1 MVSATPQVSI
11 IFPVKN
17 EGANVKSTLD
27 SLFSV
32 NSHIPFEAI
41 VVDDAST
48 DGCCKFIDTYKHKVT
63 LIRTNGIGAARAR
76 NLGAEHAKGK
86 YLAFCDAHL
95 EFEHLW
101 LDRLI
106 LPLEKRR
113 TDAVAPAIAAIGDPN
128 FIGYGMSLSRNLRI
142 KWNKKKPG
150 LFDTAII
157 PGGCFIIF
165 KKVFIKIGGFEKG
178 FKTWGHEDVELS
190 IRLWLFGYRCSV
202 LPEVRIL
209 HLFRK
214 SHPYK
219 VSNEEVSYNLLRMA
233 YSHFNYE
240 RIEKCKKLI
249 TGVRPAIIE
258 QQVKQDG
265 VLRQRHKYIKI
276 RKYDDDWYFSK
287 FRIQF

>member
-1 MVSATPQVSI
+1 MSATPQVSI

-32 NSHIPFEAI
+32 KTHISFEVI
-41 VVDDAST
+41 VADDASS
-48 DGCCKFIDTYKHKVT
+48 DGCCKFIDTYKHKVK

-76 NLGAEHAKGK
+76 NLGAEHTKGK

-95 EFEHLW
+95 EFEDYW
-101 LDRLI
+101 LDGLI
-106 LPLEKRR
+106 VPLEKRH
-113 TDAVAPAIAAIGDPN
+113 TDAVAPAIAAIGDPK

-142 KWNKKKPG
+142 KWNKKRPG

-165 KKVFIKIGGFEKG
+165 KKVFFNIGGFEKG
-178 FKTWGHEDVELS
+178 FRTWGHEDVELS

-214 SHPYK
+214 SHPYQ

-258 QQVKQDG
+258 KQVKQDG
-265 VLRQRHKYIKI
+265 VLRQRHKYINR
-276 RKYDDDWYFSK
+276 RKYDDDWYFRK

>member
-1 MVSATPQVSI
+1 MSATPQVSI

-32 NSHIPFEAI
+32 KTPIPFEAI

-48 DGCCKFIDTYKHKVT
+48 DGCCKFIDTYKHKVK
-63 LIRTNGIGAARAR
+63 LIHTKGIGAARAR

-95 EFEHLW
+95 EFEHYW
-101 LDRLI
+101 LDGLI
-106 LPLEKRR
+106 LPLEKGR
-113 TDAVAPAIAAIGDPN
+113 TDAVAPAIAAIGDSN

-142 KWNKKKPG
+142 KWNKKKRG

-157 PGGCFIIF
+157 PGGCFIIT
-165 KKVFIKIGGFEKG
+165 KKVFNEIGGFEKG

-240 RIEKCKKLI
+240 RIEKCRKLI
-249 TGVRPAIIE
+249 TGVRPSLIE

-265 VLRQRHKYIKI
+265 VLRQRHKFIKI